1 MYLFFNFFQVH
12 KKLGN
17 AHLSLMHFSW
27 ATDLDPKGAN
37 SQIKDAIDPAISRNL
52 SQADT
57 LDDSTQT
64 HAGGYLVVLI
74 QVVQNVDSKILIFQ
88 SLVYEF

>member
-1 MYLFFNFFQVH
+1 MH

-17 AHLSLMHFSW
+17 SHLSLMHFSW

-64 HAGGYLVVLI
+64 HAG
-74 QVVQNVDSKILIFQ
+74 
-88 SLVYEF
+88 E

>member
-1 MYLFFNFFQVH
+1 MKEWHTLETQTLIFYTVNLFKVH

-17 AHLSLMHFSW
+17 SHLSLMHFSW

-64 HAGGYLVVLI
+64 HAG
-74 QVVQNVDSKILIFQ
+74 
-88 SLVYEF
+88 

>member
-1 MYLFFNFFQVH
+1 
-12 KKLGN
+12 
-17 AHLSLMHFSW
+17 MHFSW

-64 HAGGYLVVLI
+64 HAGKFILCFRTMTCNSTLLI
-74 QVVQNVDSKILIFQ
+74 ILQLLLFCTSDIIN
-88 SLVYEF
+88 S

>member
-1 MYLFFNFFQVH
+1 
-12 KKLGN
+12 
-17 AHLSLMHFSW
+17 MHFSW

-64 HAGGYLVVLI
+64 HAGKCETMLWQFVWFWMFCTPAAV
-74 QVVQNVDSKILIFQ
+74 
-88 SLVYEF
+88 

>member
-1 MYLFFNFFQVH
+1 
-12 KKLGN
+12 
-17 AHLSLMHFSW
+17 MHFSW

-64 HAGGYLVVLI
+64 HAGKTFHHADLI
-74 QVVQNVDSKILIFQ
+74 ILLNLSAI
-88 SLVYEF
+88 